1 MPSRKPRGRA
11 SRAAAARPRELAA
24 DRLRWSCRLTR
35 QDLSRADRD
44 ASLIGII
51 GQDRAIKALK
61 LGIRLYGPGY
71 NVFVCGLTGTGR
83 ATTVQQILNKI
94 KGYCPLPPDRCYVHN
109 FAKPDEPRLLSLP
122 RGSGHQLR
130 ADMERFVRK
139 IEPDVRRVLESEAHA
154 RRRERVAAKY
164 EHEGDRLIERFERRA
179 ERQGFAL
186 KRVRDGETSRPELF
200 PIIEGQAVAMSEL
213 DAMTSAGKL
222 SRRKRQTIVSKHEEL
237 RLSLEGTARQ
247 SRDLLARME
256 TEIAEL
262 ERKDVRSVLQDRLD
276 AVAGRHPGETRAI
289 VSGFLREALDE
300 VIAHL
305 DLLKRVSLAGRAS
318 GVASPPTGGTVE
330 PDEGEEGS
338 DDRSKAAAL
347 LGRLGVNLVFDSRRH
362 GDCPVIVETHP
373 TYPRLFGYF
382 EKSVDPSGHWTADFR
397 HVRGGSLLAADGGY
411 LVVTAEDLFS
421 ETEVWKQLKRT
432 LTSRSLAI
440 LEEKTAGYVPTVT
453 LKPQPIPIDVKVILI
468 GHRDTYES
476 LLEEEPD
483 FKKIFKVFADF
494 DQEMDLTPKNLRQ
507 YAAFVRKLCA
517 TESLGDPDPGAV
529 AAIAEYGARR
539 AGRQGK
545 LSTRFGDIADV
556 LREASYWKGRDGT
569 GRRIL
574 ARHVRSAIREARVRR
589 SLPEDKL
596 YEMIHQ
602 EQILIDVKGT
612 RVGQV
617 NGLVVE
623 EVGGHA
629 YGLPARITATVS
641 PGTSGVINIEREA
654 RLSGSAHTKGVLI
667 IGGFLRERFGA
678 SKPVTVTASLAFEQS
693 YVGIDG
699 DSASSTEVYALLS
712 ALSGIPIRQGIAVTG
727 SVDQK
732 GDIQPVGG
740 INEKIEGFY
749 KACADRG
756 LRGDQ
761 GVVVPEANV
770 GDLMLDEEVV
780 EAVRR
785 RRFHIVPVRR
795 VEEGIE
801 ALTGVPA
808 GRMDAEGRYPAGTVM
823 ALADE
828 RLALFNEAV
837 RLYGAQPHL

>member
-1 MPSRKPRGRA
+1 
-11 SRAAAARPRELAA
+11 
-24 DRLRWSCRLTR
+24 
-35 QDLSRADRD
+35 
-44 ASLIGII
+44 
-51 GQDRAIKALK
+51 
-61 LGIRLYGPGY
+61 
-71 NVFVCGLTGTGR
+71 
-83 ATTVQQILNKI
+83 
-94 KGYCPLPPDRCYVHN
+94 
-109 FAKPDEPRLLSLP
+109 
-122 RGSGHQLR
+122 
-130 ADMERFVRK
+130 MERFARK
-139 IEPDVRRVLESEAHA
+139 IEPDVRRVLESAAHS

-164 EHEGDRLIERFERRA
+164 EGEGDRLIERFERRA

-186 KRVRDGETSRPELF
+186 KRVREGNTSRPELF
-200 PIIEGQAVAMSEL
+200 PMIDGQAVAMSEL
-213 DAMTSAGKL
+213 ETLAAAKKL
-222 SRRKRQTIVSKHEEL
+222 SRTRHRALLRQHEEL
-237 RLSLEGTARQ
+237 RQSLEATARQ

-256 TEIAEL
+256 AAIGDL
-262 ERKDVRSVLQDRLD
+262 ERKDVRGVLQERLD
-276 AVAGRHPGETRAI
+276 AIAGRLKGEAEAT
-289 VSGFLREALDE
+289 VGSFLREALDE

-305 DLLKRVSLAGRAS
+305 DLLKRVALAGR
-318 GVASPPTGGTVE
+318 GREPIPEGGGTVE
-330 PDEGEEGS
+330 PDGS
-338 DDRSKAAAL
+338 DDGADDRDRAASL
-347 LGRLGVNLVFDSRRH
+347 LGRLEVNVVFDSRRH
-362 GDCPVIVETHP
+362 GDCPVVVETHP

-382 EKSVDPSGHWTADFR
+382 EKSIDTSGHWTSDFR

-421 ETEVWKQLKRT
+421 ESEVWKQLKRS

-440 LEEKTAGYVPTVT
+440 LEERSAAYMPTVT

-476 LLEEEPD
+476 LLQEEPD
-483 FKKIFKVFADF
+483 FRKIFKVFADF

-507 YAAFVRKLCA
+507 YAAFVRKLCTA
-517 TESLGDPDPGAV
+517 ESLGDPDP
-529 AAIAEYGARR
+529 AAIAAVAEHGARR

-545 LSTRFGDIADV
+545 LSTRFGDIADL
-556 LREASYWKGRDGT
+556 LREASYWKSQDRS

-574 ARHVRSAIREARVRR
+574 ARHVRTAIRESRVRR

-596 YEMIHQ
+596 REMIRQ
-602 EQILIDVKGT
+602 EQIFIDVQGA

-623 EVGGHA
+623 EAGGYA

-654 RLSGSAHTKGVLI
+654 RLSGSAHTKGILI

-678 SKPVTVTASLAFEQS
+678 SRPVTLTASLAFEQS

-732 GDIQPVGG
+732 GGIQPVGG
-740 INEKIEGFY
+740 INEKIEGFF
-749 KACADRG
+749 KVCADRG

-785 RRFHIVPVRR
+785 RRFHIFPVRR

-801 ALTGVPA
+801 TLTGVPA
-808 GRMDAEGRYPAGTVM
+808 GRMDAEGRYAAGTIM

-828 RLALFNEAV
+828 RLTLFNEAV
-837 RLYGAQPHL
+837 RLYPAQPPL